1 MPGCCLFDGLPGGL
15 ERFHTRTEGESDE
28 KPNGRCGACGGMCVG
43 ARWCGARLC
52 ATGCHSDGCACG
64 DGDGCCVVDA
74 GGGFAA
80 AVGGARAS
88 RSEAWYCLIDTSQ
101 RYAYCDVSVFGDA
114 ADVESDVF
122 GFAGGNRGTGEG
134 AVLDN
139 NVTASL
145 WIGIR
150 EGALTPEQFVNPN
163 VMTAEMDEVTLD
175 GRPGTRQLQVRE
187 VYDFA
192 RAENLSYSV
201 MNMYHEA
208 VGQNWSAVVHPEYV
222 MMGDNNNSDWLGSPG
237 RHTNTSD
244 TGLTDQQVMDAE
256 NSRNHGGEGQ
266 NFMFGDGHVAWHT
279 DPFVGIGN
287 DNVYAQDMA
296 AGSDSDPFPD
306 EVAAPPT
313 LGNQRDDPDTY
324 TRTVRERDS
333 FLLPI
338 TGNGG
343 GAGSLDP
350 LD

>member
-1 MPGCCLFDGLPGGL
+1 MKNRMEDAGPVAECVLVRGGVVRGCVRRGV
-15 ERFHTRTEGESDE
+15 TRTDVLAVMAMVAVLLMLAVVLLPLLG
-28 KPNGRCGACGGMCVG
+28 GRGHHGPRRGTVSSTHLKDMHIAMYQYSVMYK
-43 ARWCGARLC
+43 
-52 ATGCHSDGCACG
+52 DKFPI
-64 DGDGCCVVDA
+64 A
-74 GGGFAA
+74 G
-80 AVGGARAS
+80 
-88 RSEAWYCLIDTSQ
+88 
-101 RYAYCDVSVFGDA
+101 A

-324 TRTVRERDS
+324 TRNVRERDS